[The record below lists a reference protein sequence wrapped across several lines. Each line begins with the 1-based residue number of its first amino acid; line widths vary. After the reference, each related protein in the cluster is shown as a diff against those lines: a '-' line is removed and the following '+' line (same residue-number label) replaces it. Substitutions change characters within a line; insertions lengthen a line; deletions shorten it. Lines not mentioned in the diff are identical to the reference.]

1 MENETKRG
9 AVIVNEDGATMM
21 EIKGLRVEGDRIVV
35 RGALMG
41 AWDTDMYLGVDD
53 VRAAVAMAPIGQLVG
68 FVLNNLVDIDITKL
82 TGSNDQN

>member
-1 MENETKRG
+1 MENEAKRE

-53 VRAAVAMAPIGQLVG
+53 VRAAVAMAPIGQLVEYAM
-68 FVLNNLVDIDITKL
+68 NNLVDVKITKL
-82 TGSNDQN
+82 SEED